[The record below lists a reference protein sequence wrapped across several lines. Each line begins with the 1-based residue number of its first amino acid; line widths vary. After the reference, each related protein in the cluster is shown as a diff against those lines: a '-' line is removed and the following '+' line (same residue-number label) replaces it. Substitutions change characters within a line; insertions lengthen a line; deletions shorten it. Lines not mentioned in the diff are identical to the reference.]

1 MTLLIKKGQEQA
13 IRLEPDLPASLPAPV
28 AEGDPVGGVRVSLE
42 DRAVGRV
49 SVVAAE
55 SVPARGLR
63 SGIDR
68 FWRQWP
74 LLAG

>member
-1 MTLLIKKGQEQA
+1 MFGIGKKA
-13 IRLEPDLPASLPAPV
+13 VPKPLEKGV
-28 AEGDPVGGVRVSLE
+28 ARVP
-42 DRAVGRV
+42 
-49 SVVAAE
+49 VVAAE